1 MKNESKKSRFRNYV
15 PHNEVVHRETRRSEE
30 DWEDWLWKLSTTVGK
45 ACDKWLASRGIK
57 SNQFAES
64 QRYNSTIKRP
74 IREESEKASRSDKSE
89 KQDEVSKSDL

>member
-1 MKNESKKSRFRNYV
+1 MKQESKKSRFRNYV

-45 ACDKWLASRGIK
+45 ACDRWLASRGIK

-74 IREESEKASRSDKSE
+74 IEKASRSDEPE
-89 KQDEVSKSDL
+89 KQDEVGKSD